1 MPQLK
6 PPQTLTDDAKKKGE
20 QNSTRES
27 ARDTAR
33 DTAIDTALDSAR
45 DTASERKR
53 RDSAALLPIFGVLL
67 FATPLVSIFTSKEE
81 NSISGTAFY
90 IFSIW
95 ALLILCSFALTRF
108 MRKSQEAET
117 K

>member
-6 PPQTLTDDAKKKGE
+6 PPQTLTDDAKKKRE
-20 QNSTRES
+20 QNSIRES
-27 ARDTAR
+27 AR
-33 DTAIDTALDSAR
+33 DTALDSAR